1 MRSLSHL
8 TLASL
13 ACPLENNFPVH
24 EAYSEVLLRSARKK
38 RSINSNHIPKPS
50 ISMSLSHFLLYTKTP
65 QAEYHDLYWAMGD
78 GGPQEDPNDHGQR
91 TDVLFGTVVRISVP
105 SKGSGYEVPSDNFP
119 DAGKL

>member
-1 MRSLSHL
+1 MKSLNHL

-13 ACPLENNFPVH
+13 ACPLANKFPVH

-38 RSINSNHIPKPS
+38 RSVTSNHISKPS
-50 ISMSLSHFLLYTKTP
+50 IMSLSHFLLQTKTP
-65 QAEYHDLYWAMGD
+65 QAEYHDLYWALGD

-91 TDVLFGTVVRISVP
+91 TDVLFGTVVRISAP
-105 SKGSGYEVPSDNFP
+105 SKGSGYEVPSGNFP

>member
-1 MRSLSHL
+1 MKSLSYL

-24 EAYSEVLLRSARKK
+24 GAYSEILLRSERKK
-38 RSINSNHIPKPS
+38 RSVNSNHMSKPS
-50 ISMSLSHFLLYTKTP
+50 IMSLSHFLLQTKTP
-65 QAEYHDLYWAMGD
+65 QAEYHDLYWALGD
-78 GGPQEDPNDHGQR
+78 EGPQEDPNDHGQR

-105 SKGSGYEVPSDNFP
+105 SKGSGYEVPSGNFQ